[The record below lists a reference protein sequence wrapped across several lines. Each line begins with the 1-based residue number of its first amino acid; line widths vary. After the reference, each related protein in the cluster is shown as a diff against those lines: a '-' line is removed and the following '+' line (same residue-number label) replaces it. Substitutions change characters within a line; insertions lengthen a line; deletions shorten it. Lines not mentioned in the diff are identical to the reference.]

1 MKLLRLIVISGI
13 LLFFI
18 ACAKQEYVLTIVN
31 SKSFAEKQVTIDNPL
46 AQRIGADSI
55 LPILEPTLLSRK
67 VDEMIAR
74 TEVLNEP
81 IADSSWVSL
90 LRNWEEFNANEAQL
104 IEDTTAN
111 SLALIQRL
119 AILNSNLLKFSGE
132 VRFGDAFEK
141 ILNQNR
147 VVLPESI
154 IKSVI
159 YTHVYDQ
166 IFINLFGSSSLT
178 HYHTTGGTIKLIQ
191 KTNFPER
198 NEMTLTCETNDVR
211 YLDVFIRIPEW
222 AVNPTVNHGNVKY
235 VARAGEYCQISR
247 KWKDGDE
254 FEIVLKN

>member
-1 MKLLRLIVISGI
+1 MKLARLIVISGI

-31 SKSFAEKQVTIDNPL
+31 SKSFAEKQVTIDGSL
-46 AQRIGADSI
+46 SQRIGTDSI
-55 LPILEPTLLSRK
+55 IPIQEPSFLSRK
-67 VDEMIAR
+67 LDEMISK
-74 TEVLNEP
+74 TEVLNET
-81 IADSSWVSL
+81 IADSSWASL
-90 LRNWEEFNANEAQL
+90 LRNWEELNANEARFIQ
-104 IEDTTAN
+104 DTSAN
-111 SLALIQRL
+111 SLVLLQRL
-119 AILNSNLLKFSGE
+119 ASLNSNLLKFSGE

-141 ILNQNR
+141 ILYEKR
-147 VVLPESI
+147 EVLPERL

-191 KTNFPER
+191 ETNFPER

-235 VARAGEYCQISR
+235 VARPGEYCQISR

-254 FEIVLKN
+254 FKIVLKN